1 MEWERKIRSLE
12 DYERL
17 RVIVA
22 FNKPRISEDYCG
34 KLRGSYKAREND
46 KEKFKSYL
54 GKRIYFDLDIF
65 KDMLHNLYAP
75 CGYSFSNY
83 PLEIIEDSTKDL
95 CDVVTSPIQ
104 IQLLSSLIHEKSG
117 DPFITKEFLRALKDS
132 LKVRDVDSKKIN
144 ISFFKNFALGK
155 MNSIDALQ
163 MAEAVELGAN
173 IFVTRDPILRKY
185 EKENGMLVRLPEELY
200 LYEGVARNVP
210 PCMFGNCQK
219 AKSER
224 VY

>member
-1 MEWERKIRSLE
+1 MEWGKKIESLK

-22 FNKPRISEDYCG
+22 LNKPKISEDYCG
-34 KLRGSYKAREND
+34 KLRSHEAREND

-83 PLEIIEDSTKDL
+83 PLEIVKNSTKDL

-104 IQLLSSLIHEKSG
+104 IQLLSSLIHEKGG
-117 DPFITKEFLRALKDS
+117 DPFITKEFLRALKNS
-132 LKVRDVDSKKIN
+132 LKVRDVDTKKIH
-144 ISFFKNFALGK
+144 IRFLENFALRK
-155 MNSIDALQ
+155 MNSINALQ

-185 EKENGMLVRLPEELY
+185 EKENEMLVRLPEELY

-210 PCMFGNCQK
+210 PCMFGNCPK